1 MRSTAIKT
9 LALVVG
15 NLLPCVAIIVLVF
28 SVSARAQTERHAVV
42 TTYAPIFPLP
52 DAGREP
58 LRVAA
63 AGSIL
68 NFLKEENGWTQV
80 EFQDPQFG
88 LRTGWIQ
95 TRFVRVEAANAGS
108 VGANPSGATAVP
120 RPR

>member
-1 MRSTAIKT
+1 MTSTGIKT

-15 NLLPCVAIIVLVF
+15 NLLPCAAIMVLLF
-28 SVSARAQTERHAVV
+28 SVCARAQTERHVVV
-42 TTYAPIFPLP
+42 TTSAPIFLLP

-63 AGSIL
+63 TGSIL

-95 TRFVRVEAANAGS
+95 TRFVQ
-108 VGANPSGATAVP
+108 
-120 RPR
+120 